1 MRIYLSIM
9 AVVFCLTQASSA
21 LTIEVEPQKTTATFY
36 AVCLDESNNI
46 IPNCSVSLS
55 NGFDVNT
62 GGHNHNN
69 GTRPTS
75 AYGSLSST
83 GGSTGSNGHL
93 PFTFTASRVG
103 GWEWIKVCVD
113 DTDNCSTDLV
123 RIRYSNISSY
133 SGHST
138 NAFIG
143 STTTHPSNHHG
154 TLSFRNAV
162 SSVTQQ
168 YHNEFSCYSTYQR
181 VGVNDMALVFGG
193 VFDLYPDGPQWVPG
207 HKTHD
212 RGKAA
217 DFRAKPNRN
226 NSIIYE
232 TPIIDRFRQICRD
245 NGLPYAEREDAGED
259 NEHVHCATNRSGT

>member
-9 AVVFCLTQASSA
+9 AVFLCLTRASSA
-21 LTIEVEPQKTTATFY
+21 QRVIEVQPQQTTPTLT
-36 AVCLDESNNI
+36 AVCVDQFNEI
-46 IPNCSVSLS
+46 IPNCSVALS
-55 NGFDVNT
+55 HGFDVNT
-62 GGHNHNN
+62 GGHKHNK

-75 AYGSLSST
+75 AYGSLSSS
-83 GGSTGSNGHL
+83 GGPTGSDGH

-103 GWEWIKVCVD
+103 GVEWIKVCPSD
-113 DTDNCSTDLV
+113 GGGCNTYPV

-138 NAFIG
+138 NVFIG

-154 TLSFRNAV
+154 TLSLRNKV

-193 VFDLYPDGPQWVPG
+193 VFDLYPDEPQWVPG
-207 HKTHD
+207 HNTHD

-226 NSIIYE
+226 NSIIYD
-232 TPIIDRFRQICRD
+232 PDIINRFLEICRAK
-245 NGLPYAEREDAGED
+245 GLSYARREKKGKPT
-259 NEHVHCATNRSGT
+259 EHVHCATNSSGT